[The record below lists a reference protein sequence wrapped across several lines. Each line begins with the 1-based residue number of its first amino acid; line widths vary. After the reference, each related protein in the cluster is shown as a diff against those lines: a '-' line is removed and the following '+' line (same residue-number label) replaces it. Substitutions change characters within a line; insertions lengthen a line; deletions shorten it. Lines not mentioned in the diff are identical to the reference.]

1 MTLKTPPEIFH
12 DWLGQHAKETRVSVV
27 IDSDRFLAEAK
38 VLDKPTVIDA
48 AGREWQLAVF
58 RGDDLAFR
66 LRFRDCVTKDRTVVV
81 LSRGPDTTEPID
93 VSYVADILAKNEAGE
108 PLDFSVTAFFRRVAP
123 KINFPTSE
131 LRRFKS
137 ELLGRIDHVEKAA
150 DKLILRWGK
159 PDSWGR
165 GQVAAMVLLA
175 HHPDLNLSDI
185 WPDET
190 TPAEFLAHVVRLLV
204 GTSELRPHREVVWQV
219 IHEAARA
226 QVSDVIFWA
235 ETDPEELAAYLVLR
249 EFAAQAKLQNPSTQL
264 AGIQVFSPELS
275 LSKMEPIAPEV
286 IAALKKQPKI
296 WGSVNVYAETF
307 LTPKRA
313 ARILEL
319 IPSAKKI
326 SDASLLVNQESPALL
341 RQQLL
346 SLLLGFFENPQTKE
360 LSWVAPLENHSLL
373 RAVELLSDRA
383 RQCCAAL
390 NLLLRLNRI
399 EQRLAEM
406 VPAFPHADALLDWFA
421 GKGQHLLELELARAH
436 HDLQECGD
444 ADEELQAKGQAY
456 LFGGHDELSPT
467 PSSLK
472 GRVLA
477 RLRHLDEM
485 LAAFVRTAA
494 ENFGHGSKSVRGFLR
509 SKIDIGKVSTGTLPG
524 RLWVLVFDG
533 MRFDTW
539 DAVVK
544 PLFAESFGIEDAPYF
559 CVLPSYT
566 EFARKSLLAGVLP
579 TEWKGFKGNF
589 SDSESQLFAVN
600 MGLNAQEA
608 KSKLRFVTE
617 ADTTK
622 ARTKLNFTDKDAAPL
637 NVLIYPVSDDACHD
651 FGGDLASFNNKI
663 RSDMVGNKADG
674 VRGILDDLLKR
685 IGPQDTVLLSS
696 DHGFVELLASEAVAV
711 SKAEADKA
719 NVTLETGVHWR
730 YVEGFAPAQL
740 PTAVAVSVSSKKV
753 WMAPVRHWF
762 YREGGKGA
770 PRYTHGGL
778 SLAEVVVPGVV
789 LRRTTEK
796 EARVELMDLP
806 SVIAVDED
814 QIFDLPVLIRNSGN
828 CEVEFEVRVLN
839 NLGEE
844 LLVRRKHLGPAV
856 KANETAKV
864 MAKYKENSD
873 REPDPASTVTAVTVR
888 LRHTDV
894 NGAWKEALDGL
905 TTIAVK
911 IKPKP
916 VKLETDALKAFDDI
930 LSD

>member
-1 MTLKTPPEIFH
+1 MSLKTPPEVFH
-12 DWLGQHAKETRVSVV
+12 SWLAKQASETRVSVV
-27 IDSDRFLAEAK
+27 IDSDRFLADAK
-38 VLDKPTVIDA
+38 VFDKSMVIDP
-48 AGREWQLAVF
+48 AGRAWQLAVF

-66 LRFRDCVTKDRTVVV
+66 LRFRDSIKKGRTIIV
-81 LSRGPDTTEPID
+81 LSRGDGTSEPVD

-108 PLDFSVTAFFRRVAP
+108 PLDLSVTAFFRNVAP
-123 KINFPTSE
+123 KINFPTTE

-137 ELLGRIDHVEKAA
+137 ELLGRLDHVQGAA
-150 DKLILRWGK
+150 EKLIQKWGK

-175 HHPDLNLSDI
+175 QQPDLNLSDI
-185 WPDET
+185 WPDEP
-190 TPAEFLAHVVRLLV
+190 TPAEFVAHVVRLLV
-204 GTSELRPHREVVWQV
+204 GLSELRPHRDIVLQV

-226 QVSDVIFWA
+226 QVKDVLFWSEA
-235 ETDPEELAAYLVLR
+235 GSEELAAYLVLR
-249 EFAAQAKLQNPSTQL
+249 EFAAQSKLQNPATQL
-264 AGIQVFSPELS
+264 AGLQMFSPELF
-275 LSKMEPIAPEV
+275 LSNMEPIAPEV
-286 IAALKKQPKI
+286 IALLKKQPKI
-296 WGSVNVYAETF
+296 WGAVNLYAETY
-307 LTPKRA
+307 LTPERS

-319 IPSAKKI
+319 MPSAKEI
-326 SDASLLVNQESPALL
+326 SDASLLLKQESPGLL
-341 RQQLL
+341 REQLV
-346 SLLLGFFENPQTKE
+346 SLLLGFFKEPETKE
-360 LSWVAPLENHSLL
+360 LSWIAPLENHSLL
-373 RAVELLSDRA
+373 RAVELLSERG
-383 RQCCAAL
+383 RQCRAAL

-399 EQRLAEM
+399 EQRLAEV
-406 VPAFPHADALLDWFA
+406 VPSFPHADALLDWFV
-421 GKGQHLLELELARAH
+421 GKGQHLLELDLARAH
-436 HDLQECGD
+436 HDLQLCTD
-444 ADEELQAKGQAY
+444 NDEEVLATGENY
-456 LFGGHDELSPT
+456 LFGGHDELSPSPT
-467 PSSLK
+467 SLK

-477 RLRHLDEM
+477 RLGQLDEM

-494 ENFGHGSKSVRGFLR
+494 ENFGRGGKSVRGFLR
-509 SKIDIGKVSTGTLPG
+509 SKIDISKISAGTLPG
-524 RLWVLVFDG
+524 RVWVLVFDG

-544 PLFAESFGIEDAPYF
+544 PLLAESFGIEDAPYF

-566 EFARKSLLAGVLP
+566 EFARKSLLAGALP
-579 TEWKGFKGNF
+579 TEWKGFKGTF
-589 SDSESQLFAVN
+589 SDNESQLFAVN

-622 ARTKLNFTDKDAAPL
+622 ARAKLNFTDKDAAPL

-685 IGPQDTVLLSS
+685 IGPQDRVLLSS
-696 DHGFVELLASEAVAV
+696 DHGFVELLASEAVSV

-719 NVTLETGVHWR
+719 NVTLETGVRWR

-740 PTAVAVSVSSKKV
+740 QAAVPVSVSSKKV

-789 LRRTTEK
+789 LRRITAK
-796 EARVELMDLP
+796 EARAELMDLP
-806 SVIAVDED
+806 SIIAVDED
-814 QIFDLPVLIRNSGN
+814 QIFDLPVSIRNSGN
-828 CEVEFEVRVLN
+828 CEVEIEVRVLN

-844 LLVRRKHLGPAV
+844 LLVSGKHLGPAV

-864 MAKYKENSD
+864 VAKYKENSN
-873 REPDPASTVTAVTVR
+873 REPDPANTVTAVTVR

-905 TTIAVK
+905 TIIPVK
-911 IKPKP
+911 VKPKP

-930 LSD
+930 